1 MEVQKMKH
9 ELKMLPPEDNFRTVR
24 ILEQLAR
31 TNRALAELKGY
42 ARTIP
47 NQHILINAI
56 TINEAKDSSEIENIV
71 TTHDEIYKA
80 MTQSNYKNESAK
92 EVVDYRS
99 AIWRGYNLVK
109 EKEIITTN
117 ILVEIQSIIEHNNAG
132 IRKIPGTV
140 LKNSKTGE
148 IVYTPP
154 ETEKEVREYLKN
166 LEEYIN
172 TDDMIDPLIKLAIIH
187 YQFESIHPFY
197 DGNGRTGRILNI
209 LYLVLKDLLDSPILY
224 LSRYIN
230 DNKQTY
236 YKLFKEVRETNNFE
250 EWIIYINQ
258 NRRNCRYRD
267 KVDKNKDIVDYLK
280 DNTKNE
286 LLSLYLLY
294 GYAGNNEY
302 IVEEIIELKNKK
314 KEEIIKR
321 IINFLDNQ
329 IVSILQFF
337 NNKRIEDIKNI
348 AYNQEFYEFS
358 KNKENNISLDTIK
371 ILKQLKFIYCKK
383 EKNGIIIHMPK
394 FIRDKIHNICGNL
407 YLDYYEAIISYSK
420 GIADTYGAI
429 HIQEAYDIIKND
441 ILISFEKYDNIIK
454 FVSLLELE
462 PIYYSFEYQCLCSFN
477 LRDDRIAEI
486 LKASKYTVIYDKKM
500 YEDIGNDNYVINLKE
515 YKEFR
520 NYLKEYYKFD
530 INEDEM
536 LRGEIVCDYIDNAQL
551 DEKEAKENVKD
562 ALDRYFEIDDLEKQ
576 VIIGYIDKIRKK
588 MPIWKQ
594 GGKIDNTVQF
604 NKVGRNEPC
613 SCGSRKEI

>member
-1 MEVQKMKH
+1 ME
-9 ELKMLPPEDNFRTVR
+9 
-24 ILEQLAR
+24 
-31 TNRALAELKGY
+31 
-42 ARTIP
+42 
-47 NQHILINAI
+47 
-56 TINEAKDSSEIENIV
+56 ENL
-71 TTHDEIYKA
+71 
-80 MTQSNYKNESAK
+80 
-92 EVVDYRS
+92 
-99 AIWRGYNLVK
+99 G
-109 EKEIITTN
+109 EIIFDIMTN
-117 ILVEIQSIIEHNNAG
+117 E
-132 IRKIPGTV
+132 
-140 LKNSKTGE
+140 
-148 IVYTPP
+148 
-154 ETEKEVREYLKN
+154 
-166 LEEYIN
+166 
-172 TDDMIDPLIKLAIIH
+172 
-187 YQFESIHPFY
+187 
-197 DGNGRTGRILNI
+197 
-209 LYLVLKDLLDSPILY
+209 
-224 LSRYIN
+224 
-230 DNKQTY
+230 
-236 YKLFKEVRETNNFE
+236 
-250 EWIIYINQ
+250 
-258 NRRNCRYRD
+258 YRD
-267 KVDKNKDIVDYLK
+267 KIDKNKDIVDYLK

-302 IVEEIIELKNKK
+302 IVEEIVELKNKK

-383 EKNGIIIHMPK
+383 EKNDIIIHMPK

-613 SCGSRKEI
+613 PCGSGKKYKNCHGK

>member
-1 MEVQKMKH
+1 ME
-9 ELKMLPPEDNFRTVR
+9 
-24 ILEQLAR
+24 
-31 TNRALAELKGY
+31 
-42 ARTIP
+42 
-47 NQHILINAI
+47 
-56 TINEAKDSSEIENIV
+56 
-71 TTHDEIYKA
+71 
-80 MTQSNYKNESAK
+80 KNL
-92 EVVDYRS
+92 
-99 AIWRGYNLVK
+99 G
-109 EKEIITTN
+109 EIIFDIMTN
-117 ILVEIQSIIEHNNAG
+117 E
-132 IRKIPGTV
+132 
-140 LKNSKTGE
+140 
-148 IVYTPP
+148 
-154 ETEKEVREYLKN
+154 
-166 LEEYIN
+166 
-172 TDDMIDPLIKLAIIH
+172 
-187 YQFESIHPFY
+187 
-197 DGNGRTGRILNI
+197 
-209 LYLVLKDLLDSPILY
+209 
-224 LSRYIN
+224 
-230 DNKQTY
+230 
-236 YKLFKEVRETNNFE
+236 
-250 EWIIYINQ
+250 
-258 NRRNCRYRD
+258 YRD

-302 IVEEIIELKNKK
+302 IVEEIVELKNKK

-358 KNKENNISLDTIK
+358 KNKENNVSLDTIK
-371 ILKQLKFIYCKK
+371 ILRQLKFIYCKK

-394 FIRDKIHNICGNL
+394 FIRDKINNICGNL

-420 GIADTYGAI
+420 GIADTYGAV

-454 FVSLLELE
+454 FVSILELE
-462 PIYYSFEYQCLCSFN
+462 PIYYSFQYQCLCSFN
-477 LRDDRIAEI
+477 LRDESVAEI
-486 LKASKYTVIYDKKM
+486 LTSTKDIVIYDKKM
-500 YEDIGNDNYVINLKE
+500 YEDIGNDNYIMDLKE

-562 ALDRYFEIDDLEKQ
+562 ALDRYFEIDNLEKQ

-613 SCGSRKEI
+613 PCGSRKEI

>member
-1 MEVQKMKH
+1 ME
-9 ELKMLPPEDNFRTVR
+9 
-24 ILEQLAR
+24 
-31 TNRALAELKGY
+31 
-42 ARTIP
+42 
-47 NQHILINAI
+47 
-56 TINEAKDSSEIENIV
+56 ENL
-71 TTHDEIYKA
+71 
-80 MTQSNYKNESAK
+80 
-92 EVVDYRS
+92 
-99 AIWRGYNLVK
+99 G
-109 EKEIITTN
+109 EIIFDIMTN
-117 ILVEIQSIIEHNNAG
+117 E
-132 IRKIPGTV
+132 
-140 LKNSKTGE
+140 
-148 IVYTPP
+148 
-154 ETEKEVREYLKN
+154 
-166 LEEYIN
+166 
-172 TDDMIDPLIKLAIIH
+172 
-187 YQFESIHPFY
+187 
-197 DGNGRTGRILNI
+197 
-209 LYLVLKDLLDSPILY
+209 
-224 LSRYIN
+224 
-230 DNKQTY
+230 
-236 YKLFKEVRETNNFE
+236 
-250 EWIIYINQ
+250 
-258 NRRNCRYRD
+258 YRD
-267 KVDKNKDIVDYLK
+267 KIDKNKDIVDYLK

-302 IVEEIIELKNKK
+302 IVEEIVELKNKK

-383 EKNGIIIHMPK
+383 EKNDIIIHMPK

-441 ILISFEKYDNIIK
+441 ILISFEKYNNIIK

-613 SCGSRKEI
+613 PCGSGKKYKNCHGK

>member
-1 MEVQKMKH
+1 ME
-9 ELKMLPPEDNFRTVR
+9 
-24 ILEQLAR
+24 
-31 TNRALAELKGY
+31 
-42 ARTIP
+42 
-47 NQHILINAI
+47 
-56 TINEAKDSSEIENIV
+56 ENL
-71 TTHDEIYKA
+71 
-80 MTQSNYKNESAK
+80 
-92 EVVDYRS
+92 
-99 AIWRGYNLVK
+99 G
-109 EKEIITTN
+109 EIIFDIMTN
-117 ILVEIQSIIEHNNAG
+117 E
-132 IRKIPGTV
+132 
-140 LKNSKTGE
+140 
-148 IVYTPP
+148 
-154 ETEKEVREYLKN
+154 
-166 LEEYIN
+166 
-172 TDDMIDPLIKLAIIH
+172 
-187 YQFESIHPFY
+187 
-197 DGNGRTGRILNI
+197 
-209 LYLVLKDLLDSPILY
+209 
-224 LSRYIN
+224 
-230 DNKQTY
+230 
-236 YKLFKEVRETNNFE
+236 
-250 EWIIYINQ
+250 
-258 NRRNCRYRD
+258 YRD
-267 KVDKNKDIVDYLK
+267 KIDKNKDIVDYLK

-302 IVEEIIELKNKK
+302 IVEEIVELKNKK

-383 EKNGIIIHMPK
+383 ENNGIIIHMPK

-613 SCGSRKEI
+613 PCGSGKKYKNCHGK